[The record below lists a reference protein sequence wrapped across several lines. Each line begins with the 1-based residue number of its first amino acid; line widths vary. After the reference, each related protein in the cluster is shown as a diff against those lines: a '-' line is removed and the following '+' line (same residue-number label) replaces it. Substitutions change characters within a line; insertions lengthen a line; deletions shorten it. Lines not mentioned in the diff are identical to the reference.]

1 VALYFDKVCRHTQNY
16 KAASNWVMTAV
27 KSYLNER
34 GTEIGDFPV
43 SPEGLAGLISLVDS
57 GKVNHT
63 IASQKIFPLMLAN
76 PGKTASQVAEENN
89 LVLQSDGGTLQTL
102 INEVLASNPEKV
114 KEFRKGKK
122 ALLGMFMGEVM
133 KKTGGK
139 ADPKLTTEL
148 LNKTLKEA

>member
-1 VALYFDKVCRHTQNY
+1 
-16 KAASNWVMTAV
+16 
-27 KSYLNER
+27 
-34 GTEIGDFPV
+34 
-43 SPEGLAGLISLVDS
+43 LAGLVNLVDS

-76 PGKTASQVAEENN
+76 PGKTAPQVAEENN
-89 LVLQSDGGTLQTL
+89 LVLQSDGGALQTL

-148 LNKTLKEA
+148 LNKSLKEA

>member
-1 VALYFDKVCRHTQNY
+1 
-16 KAASNWVMTAV
+16 
-27 KSYLNER
+27 
-34 GTEIGDFPV
+34 
-43 SPEGLAGLISLVDS
+43 VDS

-63 IASQKIFPLMLAN
+63 LASQKIFPLMLQH
-76 PGKTASQVAEENN
+76 PGKPAVQLAEEHN
-89 LVLQSDGGTLQTL
+89 LLLQSDGGTLQTL
-102 INEVLASNPEKV
+102 IDEVLAANPDKV

-148 LNKTLKEA
+148 LNKSLRE

>member
-1 VALYFDKVCRHTQNY
+1 
-16 KAASNWVMTAV
+16 
-27 KSYLNER
+27 
-34 GTEIGDFPV
+34 
-43 SPEGLAGLISLVDS
+43 VDT

-63 IASQKIFPLMLAN
+63 LASQKIFPLMLEY
-76 PGKTASQVAEENN
+76 PGKPAAQLAQEHN
-89 LVLQSDGGTLQTL
+89 LVLQSDGDTLQTL
-102 INEVLASNPEKV
+102 INEVLAANPEKV

-148 LNKTLKEA
+148 LTRSLKEG

>member
-1 VALYFDKVCRHTQNY
+1 VS
-16 KAASNWVMTAV
+16 AAA
-27 KSYLNER
+27 
-34 GTEIGDFPV
+34 
-43 SPEGLAGLISLVDS
+43 LAGLIGLVDS

-63 IASQKIFPLMLAN
+63 LAAQKIFPLMLQH
-76 PGKTASQVAEENN
+76 PGTPAAQLAEEHN

-102 INEVLASNPEKV
+102 INEVLAANPEKV

-148 LNKTLKEA
+148 LNKSLRE